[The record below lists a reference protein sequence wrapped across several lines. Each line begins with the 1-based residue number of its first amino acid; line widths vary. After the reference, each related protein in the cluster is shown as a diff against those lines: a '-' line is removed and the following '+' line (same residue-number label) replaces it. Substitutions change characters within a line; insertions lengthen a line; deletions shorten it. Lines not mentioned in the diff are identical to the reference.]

1 MGRIKAKVD
10 RYVPKPRTTR
20 HPVRAARRADDA
32 PPVQRRYR
40 PGTRALREIRH
51 FQKRTGVLIPRKPFE
66 RVVREVVD
74 GHFSG
79 YRIQESAFLTL
90 QQASEAYLV
99 DLFADSN
106 LCAIDA
112 KRVTIMPKDMK
123 LALRIRGE
131 RM

>member
-20 HPVRAARRADDA
+20 HPVRAARRADDV

-51 FQKRTGVLIPRKPFE
+51 FQKGTGVLIPRKPFE

>member
-1 MGRIKAKVD
+1 MGRINAKAD
-10 RYVPKPRTTR
+10 RYIPKLRTSR
-20 HPVRAARRADDA
+20 HPLRAARRADAA

-51 FQKRTGVLIPRKPFE
+51 FQKGTGVLIPRNPFE

-74 GHFSG
+74 RHFSG

-99 DLFADSN
+99 DLFADSD
-106 LCAIDA
+106 LCAIHA
-112 KRVTIMPKDMK
+112 KRVTIMPKDMT

>member
-51 FQKRTGVLIPRKPFE
+51 FQKGTGVLIPRKPFE